1 MATNS
6 SGDKLEDLDLSSEEV
21 ERLSRAFKDERFK
34 ELFREYAEEI
44 SNPENRRLYEQEIR
58 MMEQDRGMDAKFVHP
73 QPGHVLRTSL
83 GGRQRCY
90 VNVCSNPLMGQPEC
104 KPAQG
109 GQQWSLPYSL
119 SPGREDL
126 GKGSSEKHAVY
137 DVVFHPDTLRMAGS
151 NPKFKEMVDST
162 ALEGVEKQF
171 EVTLDKR
178 NVKTLKTKY
187 KGVPQA
193 TVLRTPL
200 PGVPQ
205 PPSQDPDDPL
215 RFPYPYVKA
224 NGTSSED
231 KPVADRYSS
240 KRKDPK
246 PQASVVAPTEPHF
259 TITHRSYVD
268 LQDFRLSRDA
278 VPSPVPKEL
287 LVTIDLPLLKSA
299 GDANLDIHE
308 RLLTL
313 ESQTPAYSLRV
324 PLPYP
329 VDETLG
335 SAKFNKAK
343 RQLLVTLPVVV
354 QKCQAFVN
362 TSPLNAEEEDASKS
376 KSKQLVEELNTK
388 EGCDETI
395 FQEPT
400 VSAPE
405 SSQPDQ
411 SFTSETIDGEIKQ
424 AARCLGDNDNGSLGS
439 ETLIVAESEGPGLA
453 ESEGPG
459 LAESEGPCI
468 AESEGPCITESEGPC
483 IAEPE
488 GPCIAEPE
496 GPCIAEPE
504 GPCITE
510 SEGPGVT
517 QTESFSIPVSG
528 DSSVTQIPDVFGKT
542 TEKRNVL
549 TLAETENIVLTNN
562 NGPRDVQ
569 ILEQPREP
577 CFTVH
582 HKEQVPV
589 SEEAES
595 LCPHFQCTQDD
606 ISVTVIIHV
615 PQINKETLKSYAGTS
630 HYNICFTSENTRM
643 VYSLFVRFNH
653 GNKLKP
659 NEVTVCIAKHNA
671 VIQLTKASD
680 SCGPWE
686 KCSYG
691 VDENNLQDWLFVT
704 EENVDHFLDD
714 VVNPLPPGR
723 SVSETQ
729 PVIEV
734 VEVTDQSSR
743 FRIKEPV
750 TKHSDLPSGEEQS
763 INNAE
768 HSTTESEVIVH
779 LENNIATRPAEKQ
792 QTGENGEPG
801 VSITNDDTVEKPG
814 HGAHCCSKLEPVE
827 SSLPPPGG
835 GRTKDPELQ
844 ADAITTSKCATSC
857 HGAKQR
863 SPRLREQV
871 ETEELDEDD
880 TPDAGGRA
888 VGANSAMTPAVHE
901 INPEDG
907 SVHVITDHTTRC
919 AFTFQNTLIYDLD

>member
-1 MATNS
+1 MANKS
-6 SGDKLEDLDLSSEEV
+6 SGDKLEDLDLSAEEV

-44 SNPENRRLYEQEIR
+44 SDPENRRLYEQEIR

-73 QPGHVLRTSL
+73 QPGHCLRTSL
-83 GGRQRCY
+83 CGRQRCY

-104 KPAQG
+104 KPAHS

-126 GKGSSEKHAVY
+126 AKGSSEKHVIY
-137 DVVFHPDTLRMAGS
+137 DVVFHPDTLRIAGS
-151 NPKFKEMVDST
+151 NPRFKEMVDST

-178 NVKTLKTKY
+178 NVKTLKAKY

-205 PPSQDPDDPL
+205 PPSQDPGDPL
-215 RFPYPYVKA
+215 RFPYPYEKA
-224 NGTSSED
+224 SGASRED
-231 KPVADRYSS
+231 RPVADLHSS

-246 PQASVVAPTEPHF
+246 PQISVVAPTEPRF

-268 LQDFRLSRDA
+268 LQDYRHSRDA

-287 LVTIDLPLLKSA
+287 LITIDLPLLKSA
-299 GDANLDIHE
+299 SDANLDIQE

-313 ESQTPAYSLRV
+313 ESQAPAYSLRV
-324 PLPYP
+324 TLPYP

-354 QKCQAFVN
+354 QKCQGFVN
-362 TSPLNAEEEDASKS
+362 TSPFNADVDGTSTSEM
-376 KSKQLVEELNTK
+376 KQLVEELNTK
-388 EGCDETI
+388 EGCDGTI
-395 FQEPT
+395 FQEPS
-400 VSAPE
+400 VSTLE
-405 SSQPDQ
+405 SSQTGQP
-411 SFTSETIDGEIKQ
+411 FTTETVDGEIEQ
-424 AARCLGDNDNGSLGS
+424 AARCLGDNDNGSLSS
-439 ETLIVAESEGPGLA
+439 ENLIVAQSEVPCI
-453 ESEGPG
+453 
-459 LAESEGPCI
+459 AESEGPCI
-468 AESEGPCITESEGPC
+468 AESEESVESEGPC
-483 IAEPE
+483 VTE
-488 GPCIAEPE
+488 
-496 GPCIAEPE
+496 
-504 GPCITE
+504 TE
-510 SEGPGVT
+510 SL
-517 QTESFSIPVSG
+517 SIPESG
-528 DSSVTQIPDVFGKT
+528 GSSVTLPPYVLEKT
-542 TEKRNVL
+542 KEKVNAL

-562 NGPRDVQ
+562 NGPREAQ
-569 ILEQPREP
+569 IQEQPREP

-589 SEEAES
+589 SKEAEF
-595 LCPHFQCTQDD
+595 LCPQFQCIQDD

-615 PQINKETLKSYAGTS
+615 PQIDKETFKTYARTS
-630 HYNICFTSENTRM
+630 HYNICFTSENARM
-643 VYSLFVRFNH
+643 LYSLFFHFNN
-653 GNKLKP
+653 GNKLNA
-659 NEVTVCIAKHNA
+659 NEVTICIAKHNA
-671 VIQLTKASD
+671 VIQLTKASE
-680 SCGPWE
+680 SCGLWE

-704 EENVDHFLDD
+704 EENVDRFLDD
-714 VVNPLPPGR
+714 VVNPLPPER

-734 VEVTDQSSR
+734 VEVTDESSH
-743 FRIKEPV
+743 FRLKEPV
-750 TKHSDLPSGEEQS
+750 TKSPDLPSGEEQS

-768 HSTTESEVIVH
+768 HRTTQSEVIVH
-779 LENNIATRPAEKQ
+779 LENSIATHPAEKQ
-792 QTGENGEPG
+792 QTEENGEQS
-801 VSITNDDTVEKPG
+801 VSITNDETVEKPG
-814 HGAHCCSKLEPVE
+814 HGSRCCSKLEPVE
-827 SSLPPPGG
+827 SSLPLPGR

-844 ADAITTSKCATSC
+844 ADATTSTCATSC
-857 HGAKQR
+857 HGVKQR
-863 SPRLREQV
+863 SARLREQV
-871 ETEELDEDD
+871 ETKELDEDD
-880 TPDAGGRA
+880 TPDVGSRA
-888 VGANSAMTPAVHE
+888 VGANSAMSPAVQE

-907 SVHVITDHTTRC
+907 SVHVLTDHTTRC